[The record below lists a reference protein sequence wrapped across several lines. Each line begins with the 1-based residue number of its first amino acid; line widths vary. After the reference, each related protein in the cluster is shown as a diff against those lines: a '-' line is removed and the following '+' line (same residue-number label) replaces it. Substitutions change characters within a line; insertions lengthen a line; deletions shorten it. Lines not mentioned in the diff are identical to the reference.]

1 MSSRKVAIR
10 RHVRREKSPKRAGIV
25 CGIIG
30 SAPFQSRA
38 RELVESGLIDRAARI
53 AELAHSLTN
62 SAIGAMEA
70 ECSERRRVTVA
81 DIRSLRNAAFEGISR
96 NIIGR
101 LEPRGRP

>member
-1 MSSRKVAIR
+1 MSARKAVAIR
-10 RHVRREKSPKRAGIV
+10 RLRRQKSPKRAEIV

-30 SAPFQSRA
+30 PAPFQSRA

-70 ECSERRRVTVA
+70 ECSERRRVSLVE
-81 DIRSLRNAAFEGISR
+81 IRSLHSAAFEGITR
-96 NIIGR
+96 NIIDR
-101 LEPRGRP
+101 LETGRR